1 MVIHFI
7 IFEVYLTTLEVVI
20 LILKHATILQF
31 SNGPE
36 EALTLAELDYR
47 ETNIDQNIQEYLKA
61 FTPEDNAEKFAGFI
75 IATNIG
81 LFMYLYITKIP
92 HLSL

>member
-1 MVIHFI
+1 MWKA
-7 IFEVYLTTLEVVI
+7 VI
-20 LILKHATILQF
+20 LILKHATTLRF
-31 SNGPE
+31 SNRPE

-61 FTPEDNAEKFAGFI
+61 FTPEVTAGTFAGFI
-75 IATNIG
+75 MATNIG
-81 LFMYLYITKIP
+81 LFMYLYITRIS